1 MNDTRGV
8 SWDGFSQHPSDLAR
22 LHMKNCPPAAGVS
35 KHLQTPIMLSNLLLT
50 CFVNLKYL

>member
-1 MNDTRGV
+1 MNNTRGV

-35 KHLQTPIMLSNLLLT
+35 KHL
-50 CFVNLKYL
+50 